1 MSRTKRKRD
10 DEDPE
15 KTETCAI
22 CREEKKVKDLVILNT
37 CSHKF
42 CPGCITSWF
51 ERDNSCPCCRK
62 KVNLIDIPG
71 RKRRKRVRE
80 VNQVAEEEDYVMSSQ
95 DIVNT
100 TVMSYVTNPNFRN
113 HVATNVLQGDDT
125 ILGMWEIIKFT
136 IPRITSRLRQN
147 DYATVQVRPFLLD
160 VLDAHDCCM
169 RLEAAL
175 RNKNRSY
182 ECI

>member
-1 MSRTKRKRD
+1 MSRTKRKRA

-42 CPGCITSWF
+42 CPDCITPWF

-71 RKRRKRVRE
+71 RKRRKRVKE
-80 VNQVAEEEDYVMSSQ
+80 ATQVADEDETQLSGQ

-100 TVMSYVTNPNFRN
+100 TVMSYISNASFRR
-113 HVATNVLQGDDT
+113 HVAVNVLKGDEM
-125 ILGMWEIIKFT
+125 ILGMWEIIKYA
-136 IPRITSRLRQN
+136 IPRIIRRVRHRASRE
-147 DYATVQVRPFLLD
+147 VRPFLLD
-160 VLDAHDCCM
+160 MLDAYDCCV
-169 RLEAAL
+169 RLQAAINHKT
-175 RNKNRSY
+175 RTY